1 MKAMSKYFPIAAVD
15 VETAKYYNPEEMNNN
30 KLASLL
36 CNNKLSDIVSLSIVS
51 IDKDLIITK
60 ISKLYKPWGSIDSKA
75 AKIHSYT
82 DKYFEDNAE
91 LYDHFS
97 NEDALEINRNL

>member
-1 MKAMSKYFPIAAVD
+1 MKVYNNFTPKAEIMKAMSKYFPIAAVD

-60 ISKLYKPWGSIDSKA
+60 ISKLYKP
-75 AKIHSYT
+75 
-82 DKYFEDNAE
+82 
-91 LYDHFS
+91 
-97 NEDALEINRNL
+97 